1 MNVDLLQIKDPSFI
15 KKMNQ
20 SEMKELAAEIRKFLI
35 ETTSKTGGHI
45 GPNLGVVELTI
56 AMHHVFESPKDT
68 FIWDVGHQSYVHK
81 ILTGRAPEFTQLRQ
95 YNGLDGFPKR
105 KESDHDIWETGH
117 SSTSLSAAA
126 GMAIAR
132 DIKGETFHVLP
143 VIGDGALTGGMA
155 LEALNHIGDLN
166 TNMIVVLN
174 DNNMSIAPN
183 VGAIHNVLGKLRTS
197 GKYKH
202 AKKDIEAAMKRMPAE
217 YRLATTAERIKDS
230 VKYLLVQGTFFEE
243 MGFTY
248 LGPIDGHDLNDLITN
263 FEIAKKT
270 KGPVLMHVITTKG
283 KGYYPAETDTRG
295 TWHGT
300 GPYKIDTGDFI
311 SEEINTPT
319 WSEIVSE
326 NVLELARTDK
336 RIVAITP
343 AMPVGSKL
351 EKFAAEFPDR
361 FFDVG
366 IAEQHAVTLA
376 GGLAAQG
383 MKPFL
388 AIYSTFL
395 QRAYDQV
402 VHDIAR
408 QKLNVLIGID
418 RAGLVGADGETHQGI
433 FDISFLR
440 SIPHLVIA
448 MPKDENEA
456 GKLIQTAYEYEEG
469 PFALR
474 YPRGNGK
481 GVPVEP
487 RESVLIGSWEY
498 IHQPEKIQLAILT
511 FGTTIPMAVQAAM
524 ALQVEGITVAVVNA
538 RFIKPVDEE
547 MLTDLLS
554 REIPILTVEEALL
567 QGGFGS
573 AILEFAEQT
582 GYTRSQINRIGLPD
596 KFIEQGSVEQ
606 VLTNYGISG
615 PSIQAKIKEILAQSE
630 HKRAKL

>member
-1 MNVDLLQIKDPSFI
+1 
-15 KKMNQ
+15 
-20 SEMKELAAEIRKFLI
+20 
-35 ETTSKTGGHI
+35 
-45 GPNLGVVELTI
+45 
-56 AMHHVFESPKDT
+56 
-68 FIWDVGHQSYVHK
+68 
-81 ILTGRAPEFTQLRQ
+81 
-95 YNGLDGFPKR
+95 
-105 KESDHDIWETGH
+105 
-117 SSTSLSAAA
+117 
-126 GMAIAR
+126 
-132 DIKGETFHVLP
+132 
-143 VIGDGALTGGMA
+143 
-155 LEALNHIGDLN
+155 
-166 TNMIVVLN
+166 
-174 DNNMSIAPN
+174 
-183 VGAIHNVLGKLRTS
+183 
-197 GKYKH
+197 
-202 AKKDIEAAMKRMPAE
+202 
-217 YRLATTAERIKDS
+217 
-230 VKYLLVQGTFFEE
+230 
-243 MGFTY
+243 
-248 LGPIDGHDLNDLITN
+248 
-263 FEIAKKT
+263 
-270 KGPVLMHVITTKG
+270 MHVITTKG
-283 KGYYPAETDTRG
+283 KGYHPAETDTRG

-311 SEEINTPT
+311 SEETNTPT

-351 EKFAAEFPDR
+351 EKFATEFPDR

-524 ALQVEGITVAVVNA
+524 ALQVEGITVAVINA

-554 REIPILTVEEALL
+554 RKIPILTVEEALL

-606 VLTNYGISG
+606 VLTNYGISA
-615 PSIQAKIKEILAQSE
+615 SAIQAKIKEILAQSE